1 MILVNGGWVVGF
13 FGSFGDSLDGN
24 RLVLELEK
32 RGDLVFGS
40 LGKVWGGRGSGL
52 GFIVIGLLKWRFRC

>member
-1 MILVNGGWVVGF
+1 MGF

-32 RGDLVFGS
+32 RGDSVFGS
-40 LGKVWGGRGSGL
+40 LGKV
-52 GFIVIGLLKWRFRC
+52 